1 VIDYTAVG
9 VPIKLIHEA
18 EGHVVTIELKN
29 GEIYRGLLQEAE
41 DTMNCK
47 LNEGIVFLNL
57 SYCLLYVY
65 YSNSVMLTECFMQ

>member
-1 VIDYTAVG
+1 MCQFSAVG

-29 GEIYRGLLQEAE
+29 GEVYRGLLKESE

-47 LNEGIVFLNL
+47 LDEGSNIV
-57 SYCLLYVY
+57 LLHALYLTVSHSH
-65 YSNSVMLTECFMQ
+65 SNW